1 MKNKAA
7 LFDLDGVIIDTE
19 PAYSA
24 FWTHVGNIYFPNDK
38 HFAESIK
45 GHSLTDIFATYFSDN
60 AEAQE
65 KVTLM
70 LKEQEERMLFP
81 LIEGGLRIVG
91 NLRENGWKTAIVTS
105 SNKAK
110 MAHLYSE
117 HPEFCNL
124 FDAIFTAEDAL
135 RSKPAPDCYIHAAN
149 VLGCKAQDCVVF
161 EDSISGLQAARSSGA
176 YVVGLTTSHGRD
188 IIAPL
193 ADVVID
199 TWADYEKTLVSKTKI

>member
-1 MKNKAA
+1 MKNRAA

-24 FWTHVGNIYFPNDK
+24 FWAHVGNIYFPNEK
-38 HFAESIK
+38 HFAENIK
-45 GHSLTDIFATYFSDN
+45 GHSLTDIFASYFSEN
-60 AEAQE
+60 AEVQE
-65 KVTLM
+65 NITLM
-70 LKEQEERMLFP
+70 LKEQEGNMSYP
-81 LIEGGLRIVG
+81 LIDGGLEIVRH
-91 NLRENGWKTAIVTS
+91 LRDTGWKTAIVTS

-110 MAHLYSE
+110 MAHLYCE
-117 HPEFCNL
+117 HPEFCKL

-135 RSKPAPDCYIHAAN
+135 RSKPAPDCYIHAAE
-149 VLGCKAQDCVVF
+149 VLGCKAKDCVIF

-176 YVVGLTTSHGRD
+176 YVVGLTTSHGRE

-199 TWADYEKTLVSKTKI
+199 TWADYEKTLVSKMKI